1 MSLFSL
7 HVKNNLKSFKYH
19 WIAENHSYAYTSF
32 LKEVSKEFAQSKVKL
47 DKYYNPVTSHQV
59 PRIVKFSERQ
69 KTSPPPPSPPA
80 NALYSRLRITS
91 NATMPIKLR
100 PQALGECQLANFSL
114 GEQSTKSEARS
125 TERSTLF
132 NHDRVPSIAGRFAF
146 IRPRF
151 AVTKGIRVCLSPV
164 RKLVGSL

>member
-1 MSLFSL
+1 M
-7 HVKNNLKSFKYH
+7 
-19 WIAENHSYAYTSF
+19 
-32 LKEVSKEFAQSKVKL
+32 
-47 DKYYNPVTSHQV
+47 
-59 PRIVKFSERQ
+59 KFSERQ
-69 KTSPPPPSPPA
+69 KTPPPPPPSPPA

-151 AVTKGIRVCLSPV
+151 AVTKGIRVLFVSCQETC
-164 RKLVGSL
+164 RKPIAETIGSGPSSLNWRHLRFCSAAFQERWQKRRETIKVHSGIEISS